1 MKTCCLTASL
11 LGLLASPAFAQG
23 LPGLPLAGNQAF
35 QRYQKADGQ
44 RAFAI
49 APGGSWGWH
58 AGADSADV
66 AEDKALAACQSS
78 TRQKCVLYARNGE
91 VVFNAR
97 AWPGLW
103 GPYATAAAAAR
114 AAPGVEPGQRLA
126 DLAFRD
132 AQGRSTRLSALRG
145 KVVVL
150 HFWGSWCPPCR
161 KEMPELAGLRQ
172 ALGERR
178 DIAFVLLQAR
188 ESFATAQRWARNQQ
202 LALPLADSG
211 STGEDDT
218 DFRLANGGR
227 LADRLLARSFPTT
240 YVLDKHGLVI
250 FSHVGPLHDWRG
262 YEAFLRHAARHSG
275 K

>member
-1 MKTCCLTASL
+1 MKTCCVTASL
-11 LGLLASPAFAQG
+11 LGLLASPAFAQD
-23 LPGLPLAGNQAF
+23 LPGLPPAGNQAF
-35 QRYQKADGQ
+35 QLYQKAAAP

-58 AGADSADV
+58 AGADSSDV
-66 AEDKALAACQSS
+66 AEDKALSACQSG
-78 TRQKCVLYARNGE
+78 THQKCVLYARDGE

-188 ESFATAQRWARNQQ
+188 EPFATAQRWARNQN
-202 LALPLADSG
+202 LTLPLADSG

-218 DFRLANGGR
+218 DFRLADGGR

-240 YVLDKHGLVI
+240 YVLDKHGLVL

-262 YEAFLRHAARHSG
+262 YEAFLRDAARHSG

>member
-11 LGLLASPAFAQG
+11 LGLLASPAFAQD
-23 LPGLPLAGNQAF
+23 LPGLPLPGNQAF
-35 QRYQKADGQ
+35 QLYQKADGQ

-66 AEDKALAACQSS
+66 AEDKALAACASS

-91 VVFNAR
+91 VVFNASV
-97 AWPGLW
+97 WPGLW
-103 GPYATAAAAAR
+103 GPYATAAAAAH
-114 AAPGVEPGQRLA
+114 AAPGIEPGQRLA

-132 AQGRSTRLSALRG
+132 AQGRSTKLSALRG

-172 ALGERR
+172 GLGERR

-188 ESFATAQRWARNQQ
+188 EPFATAQRWARNQQ